1 MGCDIKNN
9 GDEMS
14 KQELELI
21 EEKFKGLASLINA
34 RFENVEDRLDEIK
47 THVERTNGRVTELE
61 KKEREYA
68 HIVDTR
74 HINCPN
80 LNLMNSCHDKI
91 EKMDEKLQDLN
102 FFLRHP
108 KLFIAGMTVII
119 LLTLVTFLNNN
130 PLKAFQKEPPKTEQS
145 PK

>member
-1 MGCDIKNN
+1 MSA
-9 GDEMS
+9 DEL
-14 KQELELI
+14 KYI
-21 EEKFKGLASLINA
+21 EEKFKGLTSLMNA
-34 RFENVEDRLDEIK
+34 RFENVDDKLDEINK
-47 THVERTNGRVTELE
+47 HVQVTNGRVTELE

-108 KLFIAGMTVII
+108 KLFIAGMTVVII
-119 LLTLVTFLNNN
+119 LTLATFLNDN
-130 PLKAFQKEPPKTEQS
+130 PLKAFQKEPPKTEVS
-145 PK
+145 K

>member
-1 MGCDIKNN
+1 MSA
-9 GDEMS
+9 DEL
-14 KQELELI
+14 KYI
-21 EEKFKGLASLINA
+21 EEKFKGLTSLMNA
-34 RFENVEDRLDEIK
+34 RFENVDDKLDEINK
-47 THVERTNGRVTELE
+47 HVQVTNGRVTELE

-108 KLFIAGMTVII
+108 KLFIAGMTVVII
-119 LLTLVTFLNNN
+119 LTLATFLNDN
-130 PLKAFQKEPPKTEQS
+130 PLKTFQKEPPKTEQS